1 MHLCGP
7 GWTSVDARDRLP
19 ELQALFERC
28 AGFFEQEFGR
38 PPRPDEAA
46 QALLDGPPGKTPADK
61 VFLLLLRDGATFGHV
76 EVLRDFRR
84 AREAYLG
91 NFVLAP
97 EARGQGLGKEVLAA
111 LEVALAAE
119 GFDSLRLAATDQNVR
134 GRRFW
139 EAVGFTDD
147 KVFPPRKL
155 GERETVLHEYV
166 KELTGLP

>member
-1 MHLCGP
+1 MHLAGP

-28 AGFFEQEFGR
+28 RGFFEQEFGR

-46 QALLDGPPGKTPADK
+46 QALADGPPGKDPADK
-61 VFLLLLRDGATFGHV
+61 HFLLLLRDGAAIGHV

-97 EARGQGLGKEVLAA
+97 DSRGQGLGREVLAA
-111 LEVALAAE
+111 LEAALAAE
-119 GFDSLRLAATDQNVR
+119 GFDSLRLAATDQNTR

-139 EAVGFTDD
+139 EAVGFRVD
-147 KVFPPRKL
+147 KVFPPRRL
-155 GERETVLHEYV
+155 GERETVLYEYV
-166 KELTGLP
+166 KALAGGA